1 MKTTIRLA
9 DDLLRRA
16 RKKAA
21 EEGRSLTSLVEEGLK
36 TVLAESKVA
45 RLAKTTQNPAG
56 DLKVVNNERSRRV
69 KNLSPLSLDQ
79 KSHENDSKAGGMIPL
94 RRMTASFEKPRLSG
108 AAAALG

>member
-56 DLKVVNNERSRRV
+56 DLKVVNNRSTTCQE
-69 KNLSPLSLDQ
+69 PLSSLLLIGNLMKTIRRQ
-79 KSHENDSKAGGMIPL
+79 KDSPFENG
-94 RRMTASFEKPRLSG
+94 RL
-108 AAAALG
+108 L